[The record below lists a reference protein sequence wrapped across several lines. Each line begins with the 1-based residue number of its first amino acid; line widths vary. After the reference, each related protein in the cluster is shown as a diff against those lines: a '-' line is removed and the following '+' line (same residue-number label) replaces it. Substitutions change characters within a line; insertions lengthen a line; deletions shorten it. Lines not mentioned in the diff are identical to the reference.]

1 MKKATSLLL
10 ALILAFS
17 LALPAAAE
25 EAGYDVL
32 EGGVTEIQKYGNII
46 LDIAS
51 QDLLDAGYEYG
62 DLLTVTVN
70 DVDHEMPLCTNY
82 SDVDTGSLV
91 LRDAEGVL
99 IAAINMGDFA
109 TTNSLAEKVTAED
122 GSFEWKFA
130 EGKSIEDITVSIAMA
145 AKGGY
150 HDQYIIHQLERT
162 NERGDYDSDEIFANF
177 RNIAAGELG
186 ENALF
191 RSSSPVNGELGR
203 AAYADD
209 FCEASGIQAVMNLA
223 DAGEDI
229 EGYFEE
235 EGFDSPYYQSLYEDG
250 KVKALNLGVD
260 FTADDFKSGLAD
272 GLRFFAE
279 NEGPYLVH
287 CTEGKDRAGFVS
299 ALLSCFMGAD
309 FDEVVND
316 YMTTYVN
323 YYHLTEDSEQYAA
336 VKNSNIVSILEAI
349 TGSEKGADLSEV
361 DLAKAA
367 EEYLADIGLS
377 EEETAALKDNLSKDY
392 ELPAPAEEP
401 GEEEPAEE
409 TPAEEPEEQPADDAA
424 RDVTSYTVVSGDCL
438 WNIAY
443 KLYGSGARWTEIYE
457 LNKETVKN
465 PEMIYIGQ
473 VLTVYAA

>member
-62 DLLTVTVN
+62 DMLTVTVN
-70 DVDHEMPLCTNY
+70 ETDHQMPLCTNY

-162 NERGDYDSDEIFANF
+162 NERSDYDSDEIFANF

-235 EGFDSPYYQSLYEDG
+235 EGFDSP
-250 KVKALNLGVD
+250 
-260 FTADDFKSGLAD
+260 
-272 GLRFFAE
+272 
-279 NEGPYLVH
+279 
-287 CTEGKDRAGFVS
+287 
-299 ALLSCFMGAD
+299 
-309 FDEVVND
+309 
-316 YMTTYVN
+316 
-323 YYHLTEDSEQYAA
+323 
-336 VKNSNIVSILEAI
+336 
-349 TGSEKGADLSEV
+349 
-361 DLAKAA
+361 
-367 EEYLADIGLS
+367 
-377 EEETAALKDNLSKDY
+377 
-392 ELPAPAEEP
+392 
-401 GEEEPAEE
+401 
-409 TPAEEPEEQPADDAA
+409 
-424 RDVTSYTVVSGDCL
+424 
-438 WNIAY
+438 
-443 KLYGSGARWTEIYE
+443 
-457 LNKETVKN
+457 
-465 PEMIYIGQ
+465 
-473 VLTVYAA
+473 